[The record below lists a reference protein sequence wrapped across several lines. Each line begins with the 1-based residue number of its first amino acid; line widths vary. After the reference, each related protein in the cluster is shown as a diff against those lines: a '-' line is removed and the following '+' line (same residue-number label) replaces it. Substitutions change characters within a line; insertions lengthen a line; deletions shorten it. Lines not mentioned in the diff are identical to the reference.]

1 MTSTSA
7 TTDRPALPSTGQRV
21 AAEALGTFLLVLV
34 GCGTFVLTEEVVP
47 TALAFGL
54 AYGVALHA
62 LARVSAHLNPA
73 VTVGSAVAG
82 RTSWRD
88 AGILAGAQVVGGI
101 LAALALFAL
110 LHGYEGFDAA
120 GSMGQNFYGEE
131 GNGYAAWAA
140 LLLELLVTALLV
152 LVVLAAFDERRDER
166 SAAPLVSGL
175 ALVALTLLALPMTGA
190 SLNPARSIGPALF
203 AGPDPILQLWVFL
216 LGPLL
221 GGLAAGAAYPLLFG
235 RAGTPV
241 PGSGLRLSRPT
252 HAATVSAG
260 VSDPQATQQWS
271 AEQSSSVQS
280 SSEQPIIQDG
290 WQWDPVAQEWKPAEQ
305 GWGAPVQSDPTQQQ
319 PWPGTGGDD
328 GRTQIR

>member
-1 MTSTSA
+1 METTSTGHGVLP
-7 TTDRPALPSTGQRV
+7 TTGHRI
-21 AAEALGTFLLVLV
+21 AAEALGTFLVVLV
-34 GCGTFVLTEEVVP
+34 GCGTFVLTEDVVA

-54 AYGVALHA
+54 AYAVAVHA

-73 VTVGSAVAG
+73 ISVGSAAAG

-88 AGILAGAQVVGGI
+88 AGILAGAQVVGGL

-110 LHGYEGFDAA
+110 LHGYEGFDAD
-120 GSMGQNFYGEE
+120 GSMGHNSYGEE

-140 LLLELLVTALLV
+140 LLLEVLVTALLV
-152 LVVLAAFDERRDER
+152 LVVLAAFDERREER
-166 SAAPLVSGL
+166 AMAPLVVGL

-203 AGPDPILQLWVFL
+203 AGPGPILQLWVFI

-221 GGLAAGAAYPLLFG
+221 GGLAAGAAYPLLLG
-235 RAGTPV
+235 RSGAPV
-241 PGSGLRLSRPT
+241 PGSGLRPRARAPRQQ
-252 HAATVSAG
+252 HAAAEPAAQEPTVQEPAAQG
-260 VSDPQATQQWS
+260 WGQ
-271 AEQSSSVQS
+271 
-280 SSEQPIIQDG
+280 QPIIQDG

-305 GWGAPVQSDPTQQQ
+305 GWGTAQADPTQQQ
-319 PWPGTGGDD
+319 PWPGTDPDD